1 MYPPMA
7 AWRAAGTRPP
17 VVFLVQGS
25 RVRKVRRSPS
35 TALQVTMIVFVD
47 MHPGPVYLQPDIQ
60 MRVVLVIIPPLQITL
75 NQFLLKYGEHL
86 EIKFEGRYNLLSTF
100 VFHTASTSVLS
111 LH

>member
-60 MRVVLVIIPPLQITL
+60 MRVVLVRVNNPPSNNFIPILVNNL
-75 NQFLLKYGEHL
+75 V
-86 EIKFEGRYNLLSTF
+86 IKFEGRYNLLSTF
-100 VFHTASTSVLS
+100 VFHTASTSVLF

>member
-47 MHPGPVYLQPDIQ
+47 MHPGPVYLEPDIQ
-60 MRVVLVIIPPLQITL
+60 MRVVLVRVNNPPS
-75 NQFLLKYGEHL
+75 NNFKPFF
-86 EIKFEGRYNLLSTF
+86 IKVYYLLSTF
-100 VFHTASTSVLS
+100 IFHTAYASVPLS

>member
-1 MYPPMA
+1 MCKILTNVKEDTNEQYEVYPPMA

-60 MRVVLVIIPPLQITL
+60 MRVVLVRVNNLIPIL
-75 NQFLLKYGEHL
+75 
-86 EIKFEGRYNLLSTF
+86 
-100 VFHTASTSVLS
+100 V
-111 LH
+111 

>member
-1 MYPPMA
+1 MA

-25 RVRKVRRSPS
+25 RVRKVSRSPS

-60 MRVVLVIIPPLQITL
+60 MRMVLVRVNTPPS
-75 NQFLLKYGEHL
+75 NDFKPFF
-86 EIKFEGRYNLLSTF
+86 IK
-100 VFHTASTSVLS
+100 VW
-111 LH
+111 

>member
-1 MYPPMA
+1 MA

-25 RVRKVRRSPS
+25 RVRKVSRSPS

-60 MRVVLVIIPPLQITL
+60 MRMVLDGVKNLREDTIYY
-75 NQFLLKYGEHL
+75 LLL
-86 EIKFEGRYNLLSTF
+86 FFIQLMLLSPCLF
-100 VFHTASTSVLS
+100 INSSKLFIVFM
-111 LH
+111 

>member
-1 MYPPMA
+1 MCKILTNVKEDTNEQYEVYPPIA

-60 MRVVLVIIPPLQITL
+60 MRVVLVRVNTPPS
-75 NQFLLKYGEHL
+75 NNFKPFFF
-86 EIKFEGRYNLLSTF
+86 IK
-100 VFHTASTSVLS
+100 VW
-111 LH
+111 